1 MDMQSE
7 LLDYLVELGCEPDQR
22 VPPISDLAL
31 ELGISTSKLREQL
44 EVARTLGLVE
54 VRPKTGIR
62 TRGYSF
68 LPGLKASLDFA
79 LALDPVYYFEA
90 FGLLRNH
97 IEVSFWD
104 EAVQALRP
112 EDKRRLEELLHRAW
126 DQLRGDPVQI
136 PHAEHRQLHLT
147 IYSRLENPFVQGI
160 LESYWDAY
168 ERVGLNVY
176 TDYSYLEKVW
186 NYHQEMVEAILEGDY
201 DAGHRALIE
210 HIGILQDRPEM
221 DRFHPGSRDRKRSL
235 ESELVERGV

>member
-1 MDMQSE
+1 MQSE
-7 LLDYLVELGCEPDQR
+7 LLKYLVELGCEPDQR
-22 VPPISDLAL
+22 VPPISDLAK

-62 TRGYSF
+62 TKGYSF
-68 LPGLKASLDFA
+68 LPGLKASLEFA
-79 LALDPVYYFEA
+79 LALDPAYYFES

-104 EAVQALRP
+104 EAVRALRL
-112 EDKRRLEELLHRAW
+112 EDKRRLQDLLDRAW
-126 DQLRGDPVQI
+126 EQLRGDPVQI
-136 PHAEHRQLHLT
+136 PHSEHRQLHLT

-186 NYHQEMVEAILEGDY
+186 GYHQEMVEAIMVGDY
-201 DAGHRALIE
+201 ETGHRALVE
-210 HIGILQDRPEM
+210 HIGILHDRPEI
-221 DRFHPGSRDRKRSL
+221 DRFYPGDRPRRRMP

>member
-1 MDMQSE
+1 MRSE
-7 LLDYLVELGCEPDQR
+7 LLEYLVELGCEPDQR
-22 VPPISDLAL
+22 VPPISDLAK

-62 TRGYSF
+62 TKGYSF
-68 LPGLKASLDFA
+68 LPVLKASLEFA
-79 LALDPVYYFEA
+79 LALDPARYFES

-97 IEVSFWD
+97 LEVSFWD
-104 EAVQALRP
+104 EAVRALRP
-112 EDKRRLEELLHRAW
+112 EDKCRLQDLLDRAW
-126 DQLRGDPVQI
+126 DQLRGVPVQI
-136 PHAEHRQLHLT
+136 PHSEHRQLHLT

-186 NYHQEMVEAILEGDY
+186 RYHQEMVEAILEGDY
-201 DAGHRALIE
+201 EAGHRALIE

-221 DRFHPGSRDRKRSL
+221 DRFYPGERKRRHL
-235 ESELVERGV
+235 PENELVRRGV